1 MAFSRQ
7 DTECMALALKLSK
20 KGRAFVG
27 ANPMVGCV
35 ITRNDKIIAQD
46 YHRQYGKSHA
56 EVNALDQ
63 IKDQAKSATLYVTV
77 EPCSHQ
83 GKTPPCT
90 KALIKA
96 GIKKVVVAMLDPNP
110 MVSGRGVKLLKDA
123 GIEVEIGLLQI
134 EAMELN
140 RGFVKRMETG
150 MPFVTTKIA
159 MSLDGGT
166 AMGSGESQ
174 WITSDAARLDVHK
187 LRSNNQA
194 IMTGSGTIIND
205 NPKMTVRL
213 NDYKTS
219 PLRVI
224 VDSGN
229 KITDQ
234 KLNIFSSDSSTLVL
248 NDGNT
253 KILPNGKI
261 DLKLA
266 LIKLGDM
273 GINNLLLEAG
283 SGLNGAM
290 LEAGLVD
297 EFIVYTAPVILGN
310 DTKPMIEIPLKKISE
325 KIQLNILD
333 IRKLVKISKLKQFLN
348 DYINE
353 QTNYSGC

>member
-7 DTECMALALKLSK
+7 DIECMALALKLSK
-20 KGRAFVG
+20 KGRASVG

-35 ITRNDKIIAQD
+35 ITRDGKIIAQD
-46 YHRQYGKSHA
+46 YHRKYGDAHA

-63 IKDQAKSATLYVTV
+63 INHQAKDTKIYVTI

-90 KALIKA
+90 TSLLKS
-96 GIKKVVVAMLDPNP
+96 GVKKVVIAMPDPNP
-110 MVSGRGVKLLKDA
+110 LVSGKGIKLLKEK
-123 GIEVEIGLLQI
+123 GIEVDIGLLQS

-140 RGFVKRMETG
+140 RGFVKRKKTA

-166 AMGSGESQ
+166 AMNSGESQ
-174 WITSDAARLDVHK
+174 WITSEASRLDVHK
-187 LRSNNQA
+187 LRNKNQA

-205 NPKMTVRL
+205 NPKMTARL
-213 NDYKTS
+213 RNSESK

-234 KLNIFSSDSSTLVL
+234 KLNIFSSDASTLIL
-248 NDGNT
+248 NDDNSRL
-253 KILPNGKI
+253 LPNGKI
-261 DLKLA
+261 DLKSA
-266 LIKLGDM
+266 LTKLGEM

-290 LEAGLVD
+290 LEAGLID
-297 EFIVYTAPVILGN
+297 EFIIYNAPVILGS
-310 DTKPMIEIPLKKISE
+310 DTKPMIEIPITKISE
-325 KIQLNILD
+325 KIKLNILD
-333 IRKLVKISKLKQFLN
+333 IRKIGEDIKIKAVLR
-348 DYINE
+348 
-353 QTNYSGC
+353 